1 MKRRLRALLAECSI
15 SRAERLTAYDAAYL
29 EVAMRLAI
37 PLASKDA
44 DLCDAAEHLGVT
56 VLRAA

>member
-1 MKRRLRALLAECSI
+1 
-15 SRAERLTAYDAAYL
+15 
-29 EVAMRLAI
+29 MRLGI
-37 PLASKDA
+37 PLASKGA